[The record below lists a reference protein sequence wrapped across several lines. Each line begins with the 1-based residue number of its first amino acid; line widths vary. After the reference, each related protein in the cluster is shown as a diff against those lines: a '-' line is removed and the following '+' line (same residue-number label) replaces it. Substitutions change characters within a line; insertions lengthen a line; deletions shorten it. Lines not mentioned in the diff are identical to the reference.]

1 MPSLAMTLTTL
12 WNNSINNNFFLKY
25 CRKENKFMNIFM
37 AKNHLLTRNLDCRY
51 PFISHC
57 RGLIQS
63 PWSIILAHMIAILPH
78 PYLYS
83 WVIWHKKTDHQ
94 STPWPL
100 LPPRIWTIIPHHN
113 PVTYSIDWTEYT
125 GLQPSQYCL
134 SQSTT
139 IYCYQHI
146 A

>member
-1 MPSLAMTLTTL
+1 MNQVYWNPMTYANQRPCKSRIQKLKSKCLHWPWLLQHFETTPL
-12 WNNSINNNFFLKY
+12 IIIFSWNTA
-25 CRKENKFMNIFM
+25 RKKHKFMNFFM
-37 AKNHLLTRNLDCRY
+37 AKNHLLTRNLDYRY

-94 STPWPL
+94 SHPDP
-100 LPPRIWTIIPHHN
+100 
-113 PVTYSIDWTEYT
+113 YSHQES
-125 GLQPSQYCL
+125 GLSFL
-134 SQSTT
+134 TT
-139 IYCYQHI
+139 TQ
-146 A
+146 